1 MEWDRVL
8 RPGGIMWFEMF
19 YAPVEEMPLYIAI
32 IDLLKYKQLYWNLTP
47 KPDDA
52 ERGGAHVYL
61 NCVIEKVA
69 RVDEDKGM
77 GGEGWVGGH
86 GGMGKATKMGCG

>member
-8 RPGGIMWFEMF
+8 RPGGILWFEMF
-19 YAPVEEMPLYIAI
+19 YAPVEEMPLYLAI
-32 IDLLKYKQLYWNLTP
+32 IDLLQYKQTYWNLTP

-61 NCVIEKVA
+61 NCVIEKQA
-69 RVDEDKGM
+69 RAD
-77 GGEGWVGGH
+77 
-86 GGMGKATKMGCG
+86 